1 MTILPNIFKPKFNYD
16 LIRLGSNYD
25 GGYLVERT
33 SILKTQYL
41 YSFGISTNWDFEQ
54 DFININNVNIYAFDG
69 SISLDYWNKLIFQKF
84 IKGSLSKAIKLIIQ
98 KKRFFKFFNDKNFYS
113 KYVGKSFSNSL
124 SLNEILIGNYNKN
137 LFFKIDIEG
146 SEYEILDEIIFF
158 QEQIIGLCIEFH
170 FCNDNIKYII
180 NFIKKLNMEIVHVHA
195 NNYLIPDHNSLPE
208 VLEITFAKEPL
219 QIGQFK
225 GLPHSLD
232 MPNKSKG
239 EEIIIKFEE

>member
-1 MTILPNIFKPKFNYD
+1 M
-16 LIRLGSNYD
+16 S
-25 GGYLVERT
+25 
-33 SILKTQYL
+33 
-41 YSFGISTNWDFEQ
+41 
-54 DFININNVNIYAFDG
+54 IYAFDG

-98 KKRFFKFFNDKNFYS
+98 KRFFKFFNDKNFYS
-113 KYVGKSFSNSL
+113 KYVGKSLSNSL
-124 SLNEILIGNYNKN
+124 SLSQILMSNYNKN

-170 FCNDNIKYII
+170 FCNDNIEYII

-195 NNYLIPDHNSLPE
+195 NNYLIPDRNRLPE

-239 EEIIIKFEE
+239 EEIIIKFEG